1 MMFFPATSAAQLRL
15 YLDESGTLGF
25 GDEVFTMAMVLVNDL
40 AKLEGCIA
48 RSKTTQAEIKAS
60 QMKTAQKLALA
71 KTILEHNDLEIYLL
85 TIDPAAANACE
96 RKLDKELLYD
106 SMIAQAMAY
115 YLERDELPR
124 GGAYRLS
131 LDMRGGIRESFED
144 MVCESIGNV
153 LMHREEPLV
162 SDLQIRYMDSKY
174 SAGVQVADLFSNIYR
189 TALSLSDSPCN
200 EFLRKGYADGIIHL
214 GFSFG
219 LPELANQMTQI
230 ANDLRAHVEYN
241 AANNIASTFRM
252 MPAGM
257 EEVAGAFG
265 SNGETQADKMV
276 NAEALAADDAGQ
288 SMGADSA
295 ASSALALAMTDVEDT
310 EVQNRAPETVAP
322 AGSTATRNR
331 RRKGAKAD
339 RVVTAQ
345 DLPQEK
351 ATLVASVEANSPA
364 NDTTETT
371 GDDAEQPHAL
381 SRSARRRRS
390 RAARK
395 AADAKEATAGKAQA
409 GGLTDAVQVNGSV
422 DGLPAD
428 GAVTTV
434 PADDSATATHM
445 HLSTQS
451 VEQVD
456 TSVENAAQVD
466 SAPERANS
474 SDESTE
480 KDALLTPAVSG
491 ASPVDQTD
499 DKEASDSKTSPKSR
513 RRSRKPKNQADA
525 QSDTQTQV
533 TKENVQK
540 TTSLAETSAQ
550 EGRADFPATGSE
562 VIPSDGKSTVDAPVS
577 FSATPST
584 EPAAEPVV
592 ITARERR
599 QKAAKK
605 TAHGPAKSKQERSAD
620 DQKGDVTKDRTEAMP
635 IDTASSD
642 VPKRTDEPA
651 PAAAHAPAIK
661 PQNDIAAD
669 HQPAPVSDSAP
680 TSKADTAPKPKRTRT
695 RSRSKA
701 KEAPAE
707 VKVKASQDGEEK
719 NGSSQPNEAH
729 AALARADAAHVDF
742 AQADALSK
750 TDSSSATAAKPSP
763 AKHTN
768 KQVKATKI
776 AASAD
781 SSSDDTASAKATPAS
796 HDGGADNPAPTK
808 PRARRT
814 RTRKAADSGT
824 QAQPE

>member
-25 GDEVFTMAMVLVNDL
+25 GDEVFTMAMVLVSDL

-48 RSKTTQAEIKAS
+48 RNKTTQAEIKAS

-85 TIDPAAANACE
+85 TIDPAAANTCE

-219 LPELANQMTQI
+219 LPELANQMAQI

-252 MPAGM
+252 MPTGM
-257 EEVAGAFG
+257 EEGAVVFG
-265 SNGETQADKMV
+265 SNGETQADKLV
-276 NAEALAADDAGQ
+276 DAEPLAADGAGLDVADDDAAGDAPD
-288 SMGADSA
+288 MGTDSA
-295 ASSALALAMTDVEDT
+295 VSNALVLAMTDVEHT
-310 EVQNRAPETVAP
+310 EVQNSAPETMVP

-339 RVVTAQ
+339 RVATAQ

-351 ATLVASVEANSPA
+351 ATLDASAEANSPA
-364 NDTTETT
+364 NDITETT
-371 GDDAEQPHAL
+371 GDDAEQPRAL

-409 GGLTDAVQVNGSV
+409 EGLTDAVQVNGSA

-434 PADDSATATHM
+434 SADDSATATHV

-466 SAPERANS
+466 SAPERVNS
-474 SDESTE
+474 SDEFTE

-525 QSDTQTQV
+525 QNDTQTQV
-533 TKENVQK
+533 TKEDVQK
-540 TTSLAETSAQ
+540 TTSLAEVNVHEGHAELSAAGDKAMTKDT
-550 EGRADFPATGSE
+550 EPAAD
-562 VIPSDGKSTVDAPVS
+562 VPVS
-577 FSATPST
+577 FPAASSK

-605 TAHGPAKSKQERSAD
+605 TSHGSTKSKQEQSAD
-620 DQKGDVTKDRTEAMP
+620 GKKGDVAKDRTEATP

-651 PAAAHAPAIK
+651 PAAARTPAIK
-661 PQNDIAAD
+661 PQNDIAVD
-669 HQPAPVSDSAP
+669 HQPAPVSDSTP

-707 VKVKASQDGEEK
+707 VKTETSQA
-719 NGSSQPNEAH
+719 P
-729 AALARADAAHVDF
+729 
-742 AQADALSK
+742 
-750 TDSSSATAAKPSP
+750 
-763 AKHTN
+763 
-768 KQVKATKI
+768 
-776 AASAD
+776 ASAE
-781 SSSDDTASAKATPAS
+781 TAIAEAVSITQDVGS
-796 HDGGADNPAPTK
+796 DNPVPAK

-814 RTRKAADSGT
+814 RTRKTPGSDA
-824 QAQPE
+824 QAQSE

>member
-25 GDEVFTMAMVLVNDL
+25 GDEVFTMAMVLVSDL

-48 RSKTTQAEIKAS
+48 RNKTTQAEIKAS

-219 LPELANQMTQI
+219 LPELANQMAQI

-252 MPAGM
+252 MPTGM
-257 EEVAGAFG
+257 EEGAGVFG
-265 SNGETQADKMV
+265 SNGETQADKLV
-276 NAEALAADDAGQ
+276 DAGPLAADGAGLDAADD
-288 SMGADSA
+288 GAADEAPDASTEA
-295 ASSALALAMTDVEDT
+295 A
-310 EVQNRAPETVAP
+310 N
-322 AGSTATRNR
+322 
-331 RRKGAKAD
+331 
-339 RVVTAQ
+339 
-345 DLPQEK
+345 
-351 ATLVASVEANSPA
+351 PA
-364 NDTTETT
+364 NDTEETA
-371 GDDAEQPHAL
+371 GDNTEQPRAL

-395 AADAKEATAGKAQA
+395 AADAKEAAIHKAQA
-409 GGLTDAVQVNGSV
+409 EDLVDAVQMDGSA
-422 DGLPAD
+422 DEAPMD
-428 GAVTTV
+428 GAVDV
-434 PADDSATATHM
+434 ARADASATA
-445 HLSTQS
+445 
-451 VEQVD
+451 
-456 TSVENAAQVD
+456 AQ
-466 SAPERANS
+466 A
-474 SDESTE
+474 DESAAGVAPADNSAQSEQGQETGAVAE
-480 KDALLTPAVSG
+480 ISTLVPETTDTPA
-491 ASPVDQTD
+491 T
-499 DKEASDSKTSPKSR
+499 
-513 RRSRKPKNQADA
+513 
-525 QSDTQTQV
+525 
-533 TKENVQK
+533 
-540 TTSLAETSAQ
+540 
-550 EGRADFPATGSE
+550 
-562 VIPSDGKSTVDAPVS
+562 
-577 FSATPST
+577 
-584 EPAAEPVV
+584 EPVV

-605 TAHGPAKSKQERSAD
+605 TAHSPAKSKQGQPATSQKSDATKSWAEAESALVD
-620 DQKGDVTKDRTEAMP
+620 N
-635 IDTASSD
+635 ASSD
-642 VPKRTDEPA
+642 ASKYTDE
-651 PAAAHAPAIK
+651 AATATADASMGK
-661 PQNDIAAD
+661 PQKAITTDN
-669 HQPAPVSDSAP
+669 QPTPVAEGSLAN
-680 TSKADTAPKPKRTRT
+680 TADTAPKPKRTRT

-707 VKVKASQDGEEK
+707 VKAEASQGGAENDGP
-719 NGSSQPNEAH
+719 SQANAAH
-729 AALARADAAHVDF
+729 VDLARADVAHVDST
-742 AQADALSK
+742 QADASSK
-750 TDSSSATAAKPSP
+750 TDSAAVKPSP
-763 AKHTN
+763 VKHTN
-768 KQVKATKI
+768 KQVKATKTT
-776 AASAD
+776 ASAD
-781 SSSDDTASAKATPAS
+781 SSSAETVSVKATSAT
-796 HDGGADNPAPTK
+796 HDGSTDNNSAPAK

-814 RTRKAADSGT
+814 RTRKTSGSDA
-824 QAQPE
+824 QAQSE

>member
-1 MMFFPATSAAQLRL
+1 MMFFPATSATQLRL

-25 GDEVFTMAMVLVNDL
+25 GDEVFTMAMVLVSDL

-48 RSKTTQAEIKAS
+48 RNRTTQAEIKAS

-219 LPELANQMTQI
+219 LPELANQMAQI

-241 AANNIASTFRM
+241 AANNIASAFRM
-252 MPAGM
+252 MPTGM

-265 SNGETQADKMV
+265 SNGETQADGSAD
-276 NAEALAADDAGQ
+276 AEALAADGAGLDVADDGTADDAPDANAE
-288 SMGADSA
+288 ADGPA
-295 ASSALALAMTDVEDT
+295 ADIE
-310 EVQNRAPETVAP
+310 ET
-322 AGSTATRNR
+322 
-331 RRKGAKAD
+331 
-339 RVVTAQ
+339 
-345 DLPQEK
+345 
-351 ATLVASVEANSPA
+351 A
-364 NDTTETT
+364 NDNT
-371 GDDAEQPHAL
+371 EQPRAL

-395 AADAKEATAGKAQA
+395 AADAKESAPEKTQA
-409 GGLTDAVQVNGSV
+409 ENLADAVQTDDTTNATDATQV
-422 DGLPAD
+422 AD
-428 GAVTTV
+428 VAGAT
-434 PADDSATATHM
+434 PI
-445 HLSTQS
+445 
-451 VEQVD
+451 D
-456 TSVENAAQVD
+456 TSTGSEQKQEASTAAET
-466 SAPERANS
+466 STAASETSNTTAAEKANS
-474 SDESTE
+474 SNEAAE
-480 KDALLTPAVSG
+480 KDSSPAIAG

-499 DKEASDSKTSPKSR
+499 ERDSSDSKTSPKSR
-513 RRSRKPKNQADA
+513 RRSRKPKNQANA
-525 QSDTQTQV
+525 QGDKQAQV
-533 TKENVQK
+533 TKEDVQK

-550 EGRADFPATGSE
+550 EGRADFLATGSE
-562 VIPSDGKSTVDAPVS
+562 IIPSDGKSTVDAPVS
-577 FSATPST
+577 FSDTPST

-605 TAHGPAKSKQERSAD
+605 TAHSPAKSKQERSAD
-620 DQKGDVTKDRTEAMP
+620 DQKGDVTKDRAEATP

-651 PAAAHAPAIK
+651 PAAARTPAIK
-661 PQNDIAAD
+661 PQSDIAAD
-669 HQPAPVSDSAP
+669 HQPAPVSDSTP

-695 RSRSKA
+695 RSHSKA

-707 VKVKASQDGEEK
+707 VKTETSQA
-719 NGSSQPNEAH
+719 P
-729 AALARADAAHVDF
+729 
-742 AQADALSK
+742 
-750 TDSSSATAAKPSP
+750 
-763 AKHTN
+763 
-768 KQVKATKI
+768 
-776 AASAD
+776 ASAETAIAEAVSVTQD
-781 SSSDDTASAKATPAS
+781 VGSDNPTPA
-796 HDGGADNPAPTK
+796 K

>member
-25 GDEVFTMAMVLVNDL
+25 GDEVFTMAMVLVSDL

-48 RSKTTQAEIKAS
+48 RNKTTQAEIKAS

-200 EFLRKGYADGIIHL
+200 DFLRKGYADGIIHL

-219 LPELANQMTQI
+219 LPELANQMAQI

-241 AANNIASTFRM
+241 AVNNIASAFRM
-252 MPAGM
+252 MPTGM

-276 NAEALAADDAGQ
+276 DVESLAADGAGLDVADDSAADDAPDA
-288 SMGADSA
+288 STETDSPSADI
-295 ASSALALAMTDVEDT
+295 E
-310 EVQNRAPETVAP
+310 ET
-322 AGSTATRNR
+322 
-331 RRKGAKAD
+331 
-339 RVVTAQ
+339 
-345 DLPQEK
+345 
-351 ATLVASVEANSPA
+351 A
-364 NDTTETT
+364 NDN
-371 GDDAEQPHAL
+371 AEQPRAL

-395 AADAKEATAGKAQA
+395 AADAKESAPEKTQA
-409 GGLTDAVQVNGSV
+409 ENLADAVQTDDTTNATDATQVADVAGATPINTSTESEQKQEASTATEASTAASETSNTTAAEKANSPNEAAEK
-422 DGLPAD
+422 DSLPAI
-428 GAVTTV
+428 A
-434 PADDSATATHM
+434 
-445 HLSTQS
+445 
-451 VEQVD
+451 
-456 TSVENAAQVD
+456 
-466 SAPERANS
+466 
-474 SDESTE
+474 
-480 KDALLTPAVSG
+480 G
-491 ASPVDQTD
+491 ASPVDQMD
-499 DKEASDSKTSPKSR
+499 EKDSSDSKTSPKSR
-513 RRSRKPKNQADA
+513 RRSRKPKNQANA
-525 QSDTQTQV
+525 QGDKQAKV
-533 TKENVQK
+533 TEEDVQK
-540 TTSLAETSAQ
+540 TTSLAETGTQ
-550 EGRADFPATGSE
+550 EGRSDFPATGSE

-605 TAHGPAKSKQERSAD
+605 TAHGPAKSKQERFAD
-620 DQKGDVTKDRTEAMP
+620 DQKGDVTKDRTEATP

-651 PAAAHAPAIK
+651 PAAARTPAIK

-707 VKVKASQDGEEK
+707 VKTETSQA
-719 NGSSQPNEAH
+719 P
-729 AALARADAAHVDF
+729 
-742 AQADALSK
+742 
-750 TDSSSATAAKPSP
+750 
-763 AKHTN
+763 
-768 KQVKATKI
+768 
-776 AASAD
+776 ASAE
-781 SSSDDTASAKATPAS
+781 TAIAEAVSVTQDVGS
-796 HDGGADNPAPTK
+796 DNPAPAK

-814 RTRKAADSGT
+814 RTRKTPGSDA
-824 QAQPE
+824 QAQSE

>member
-25 GDEVFTMAMVLVNDL
+25 GDEVFTMAMVLVSDL

-48 RSKTTQAEIKAS
+48 RNKTTQAEIKAS

-219 LPELANQMTQI
+219 LPELANQMAQI

-252 MPAGM
+252 MPTGM
-257 EEVAGAFG
+257 EEGAVVFG

-276 NAEALAADDAGQ
+276 DVESLAADGAGLDVADDGAAADAPDAG
-288 SMGADSA
+288 AEA
-295 ASSALALAMTDVEDT
+295 ENPAYDT
-310 EVQNRAPETVAP
+310 E
-322 AGSTATRNR
+322 
-331 RRKGAKAD
+331 
-339 RVVTAQ
+339 
-345 DLPQEK
+345 
-351 ATLVASVEANSPA
+351 
-364 NDTTETT
+364 ETT
-371 GDDAEQPHAL
+371 GEDAEQPRAL

-395 AADAKEATAGKAQA
+395 AADAKEAAIHKAQA
-409 GGLTDAVQVNGSV
+409 NDLVDAVQVDDSA
-422 DGLPAD
+422 DEAPMD
-428 GAVTTV
+428 GAVDTARADASATTAQTDESAAGAA
-434 PADDSATATHM
+434 PADNSAQSEQGQETGAVAEI
-445 HLSTQS
+445 STL
-451 VEQVD
+451 V
-456 TSVENAAQVD
+456 
-466 SAPERANS
+466 PETT
-474 SDESTE
+474 D
-480 KDALLTPAVSG
+480 TPA
-491 ASPVDQTD
+491 T
-499 DKEASDSKTSPKSR
+499 
-513 RRSRKPKNQADA
+513 
-525 QSDTQTQV
+525 
-533 TKENVQK
+533 
-540 TTSLAETSAQ
+540 
-550 EGRADFPATGSE
+550 
-562 VIPSDGKSTVDAPVS
+562 
-577 FSATPST
+577 
-584 EPAAEPVV
+584 EPVV

-605 TAHGPAKSKQERSAD
+605 TAHGPAKSKQGQPATS
-620 DQKGDVTKDRTEAMP
+620 QKSDATKSKAEAEP
-635 IDTASSD
+635 ALVDNASSD
-642 VPKRTDEPA
+642 APKQADEPA
-651 PAAAHAPAIK
+651 TATANASTDK
-661 PQNDIAAD
+661 PQSSIAAD
-669 HQPAPVSDSAP
+669 QQPTPVAESSLAD
-680 TSKADTAPKPKRTRT
+680 KADTAPKPKRTRT
-695 RSRSKA
+695 RSRSKT

-707 VKVKASQDGEEK
+707 VKAEASQGGAEK
-719 NGSSQPNEAH
+719 DSSSQTNA
-729 AALARADAAHVDF
+729 ARADLAQTDIAHADS
-742 AQADALSK
+742 AQADASSK
-750 TDSSSATAAKPSP
+750 AGPSSATAAKPSP
-763 AKHTN
+763 VKHTN
-768 KQVKATKI
+768 KQVKATKTT
-776 AASAD
+776 ASAD
-781 SSSDDTASAKATPAS
+781 SSSAETGSVKATPAT
-796 HDGGADNPAPTK
+796 HDGGADNPVPAK

-814 RTRKAADSGT
+814 RTRKTSGSDA
-824 QAQPE
+824 QAQSE

>member
-48 RSKTTQAEIKAS
+48 RNKTTQAEIKAS

-219 LPELANQMTQI
+219 LPELANQMAQI

-252 MPAGM
+252 MPTGM
-257 EEVAGAFG
+257 EGGAVVFS
-265 SNGETQADKMV
+265 SNEETQADKPV
-276 NAEALAADDAGQ
+276 DAEAPAADGAGLDVANDGAADDAPD
-288 SMGADSA
+288 MGTETDSPA
-295 ASSALALAMTDVEDT
+295 ADT
-310 EVQNRAPETVAP
+310 E
-322 AGSTATRNR
+322 
-331 RRKGAKAD
+331 
-339 RVVTAQ
+339 
-345 DLPQEK
+345 
-351 ATLVASVEANSPA
+351 
-364 NDTTETT
+364 ETT
-371 GDDAEQPHAL
+371 GEDAEQPRAL

-395 AADAKEATAGKAQA
+395 AADAKEAAIHKAQA
-409 GGLTDAVQVNGSV
+409 EDLVDAVQMDGSA
-422 DGLPAD
+422 DEAPMD
-428 GAVTTV
+428 GAVDV
-434 PADDSATATHM
+434 ARADASATA
-445 HLSTQS
+445 
-451 VEQVD
+451 
-456 TSVENAAQVD
+456 AQ
-466 SAPERANS
+466 A
-474 SDESTE
+474 DES
-480 KDALLTPAVSG
+480 AAGAAPADNS
-491 ASPVDQTD
+491 
-499 DKEASDSKTSPKSR
+499 
-513 RRSRKPKNQADA
+513 A
-525 QSDTQTQV
+525 QSEQGQETGAV
-533 TKENVQK
+533 
-540 TTSLAETSAQ
+540 AETSTLVP
-550 EGRADFPATGSE
+550 ETTDTPAT
-562 VIPSDGKSTVDAPVS
+562 
-577 FSATPST
+577 
-584 EPAAEPVV
+584 EPVV

-605 TAHGPAKSKQERSAD
+605 TAHGPAKSKQGQPATSQKSDATKSKAEAESTPAD
-620 DQKGDVTKDRTEAMP
+620 N
-635 IDTASSD
+635 ASSD
-642 VPKRTDEPA
+642 MSKHADEPA
-651 PAAAHAPAIK
+651 TATANASTDK
-661 PQNDIAAD
+661 PQSSIAANQ
-669 HQPAPVSDSAP
+669 QPAPVTESSLAN
-680 TSKADTAPKPKRTRT
+680 KADTAPKPKRTRT

-707 VKVKASQDGEEK
+707 VKAEASQGGAEKDGP
-719 NGSSQPNEAH
+719 SQANAAH
-729 AALARADAAHVDF
+729 VDLARADVAHIDS
-742 AQADALSK
+742 AQANASSK
-750 TDSSSATAAKPSP
+750 TDSTSATAAKPSP
-763 AKHTN
+763 VKHTN
-768 KQVKATKI
+768 KQVKATKTT
-776 AASAD
+776 ASAD
-781 SSSDDTASAKATPAS
+781 SSFAETVPVKATSAT
-796 HDGGADNPAPTK
+796 HDGSTDNNSAPAK

-814 RTRKAADSGT
+814 RTRKTSGSDA
-824 QAQPE
+824 QAQSE

>member
-25 GDEVFTMAMVLVNDL
+25 GDEVFTMAMVLVSDL

-48 RSKTTQAEIKAS
+48 RNKTTQAEIKAS

-219 LPELANQMTQI
+219 LPELANQMAQI

-252 MPAGM
+252 MPTGM
-257 EEVAGAFG
+257 EEGAGVFG
-265 SNGETQADKMV
+265 SNGETQADKPV
-276 NAEALAADDAGQ
+276 DAKAPAADGAGLDVADDGAADDAPDAGAE
-288 SMGADSA
+288 ADSPA
-295 ASSALALAMTDVEDT
+295 ADIE
-310 EVQNRAPETVAP
+310 ET
-322 AGSTATRNR
+322 
-331 RRKGAKAD
+331 
-339 RVVTAQ
+339 
-345 DLPQEK
+345 
-351 ATLVASVEANSPA
+351 A
-364 NDTTETT
+364 NDN
-371 GDDAEQPHAL
+371 AEQPRAL

-395 AADAKEATAGKAQA
+395 AADAKEAAIHKAQA
-409 GGLTDAVQVNGSV
+409 ENLVDVALVDGSADEAPMDGTVDVARAGASAAAAQADGATAAAPVDASTEGVARVKTLAENAVQAEGAERAAKQADDTAGNTARANVSAKSRHKQETDAVAEASV
-422 DGLPAD
+422 P
-428 GAVTTV
+428 VTE
-434 PADDSATATHM
+434 M
-445 HLSTQS
+445 
-451 VEQVD
+451 
-456 TSVENAAQVD
+456 N
-466 SAPERANS
+466 
-474 SDESTE
+474 
-480 KDALLTPAVSG
+480 DAAVS
-491 ASPVDQTD
+491 
-499 DKEASDSKTSPKSR
+499 
-513 RRSRKPKNQADA
+513 
-525 QSDTQTQV
+525 
-533 TKENVQK
+533 
-540 TTSLAETSAQ
+540 
-550 EGRADFPATGSE
+550 
-562 VIPSDGKSTVDAPVS
+562 
-577 FSATPST
+577 
-584 EPAAEPVV
+584 EPFV

-605 TAHGPAKSKQERSAD
+605 TAHGPAKSKQGQPATSQKSDATKSKAEAESTPAD
-620 DQKGDVTKDRTEAMP
+620 N
-635 IDTASSD
+635 ASSD
-642 VPKRTDEPA
+642 MSKHADEPA
-651 PAAAHAPAIK
+651 TATANASTDK
-661 PQNDIAAD
+661 PQSSIAANQ
-669 HQPAPVSDSAP
+669 QPAPVTESSLAN
-680 TSKADTAPKPKRTRT
+680 KADAAAKPKRTRT

-707 VKVKASQDGEEK
+707 VKAEASQGGTEK
-719 NGSSQPNEAH
+719 NGPSQAN
-729 AALARADAAHVDF
+729 AARADLARADVAHVDS
-742 AQADALSK
+742 AQADASSK
-750 TDSSSATAAKPSP
+750 TDSTSATAAKPSP
-763 AKHTN
+763 VKHTT
-768 KQVKATKI
+768 KQVKATKTT
-776 AASAD
+776 ASAD
-781 SSSDDTASAKATPAS
+781 SSSTETVPVKATS
-796 HDGGADNPAPTK
+796 VTHDGSTDNNSAPAK

-814 RTRKAADSGT
+814 RTRKTSGSDA
-824 QAQPE
+824 QAQSE

>member
-25 GDEVFTMAMVLVNDL
+25 GDEVFTMAMVLVSDL

-48 RSKTTQAEIKAS
+48 RNKTTQAEIKAS

-200 EFLRKGYADGIIHL
+200 EFLRKGYADGVIHL

-219 LPELANQMTQI
+219 LPELANQMAQI

-241 AANNIASTFRM
+241 AANNIASAFRM
-252 MPAGM
+252 MPTGM
-257 EEVAGAFG
+257 EEVAGAFD

-276 NAEALAADDAGQ
+276 DVESLAADGAGLDVADDGTADDAPDANTE
-288 SMGADSA
+288 ADA
-295 ASSALALAMTDVEDT
+295 E
-310 EVQNRAPETVAP
+310 
-322 AGSTATRNR
+322 
-331 RRKGAKAD
+331 AD
-339 RVVTAQ
+339 
-345 DLPQEK
+345 
-351 ATLVASVEANSPA
+351 NPA
-364 NDTTETT
+364 NDTEETT
-371 GDDAEQPHAL
+371 GEDAEQPRTL

-395 AADAKEATAGKAQA
+395 AADAKEGAPEKTQA
-409 GGLTDAVQVNGSV
+409 ENLADAVQTDDTKNATDATQV
-422 DGLPAD
+422 AD
-428 GAVTTV
+428 VAGAT
-434 PADDSATATHM
+434 PI
-445 HLSTQS
+445 
-451 VEQVD
+451 D
-456 TSVENAAQVD
+456 TSTESEQKQEASTTAEASTAA
-466 SAPERANS
+466 SETSNTTAAEKANS
-474 SDESTE
+474 SNEAAE
-480 KDALLTPAVSG
+480 KDSLPAIAG

-499 DKEASDSKTSPKSR
+499 EKDFSDSKTSPKSR
-513 RRSRKPKNQADA
+513 RRSRKPKNQANA
-525 QSDTQTQV
+525 QGDKQAQV
-533 TKENVQK
+533 TKEDVQK
-540 TTSLAETSAQ
+540 TTSLTETSAQ

-562 VIPSDGKSTVDAPVS
+562 VIPSDAKSTVDAPVS

-620 DQKGDVTKDRTEAMP
+620 DQKGDVTKDKAEATP

-651 PAAAHAPAIK
+651 PASARTPAIK

-680 TSKADTAPKPKRTRT
+680 TSKADTALKPKRTRT
-695 RSRSKA
+695 RSHSKA

-707 VKVKASQDGEEK
+707 VKTEISQA
-719 NGSSQPNEAH
+719 P
-729 AALARADAAHVDF
+729 
-742 AQADALSK
+742 
-750 TDSSSATAAKPSP
+750 
-763 AKHTN
+763 
-768 KQVKATKI
+768 
-776 AASAD
+776 ASAE
-781 SSSDDTASAKATPAS
+781 TAIAEAVSVTQDVGS
-796 HDGGADNPAPTK
+796 DNPAPAK

>member
-48 RSKTTQAEIKAS
+48 RNKTTQAEIKAS

-219 LPELANQMTQI
+219 LPELANQMAQI

-241 AANNIASTFRM
+241 AANNIASAFRM
-252 MPAGM
+252 MPTGM

-276 NAEALAADDAGQ
+276 DVESLAADGAGLDVADDGTANDAPDANAEADGPAADI
-288 SMGADSA
+288 
-295 ASSALALAMTDVEDT
+295 E
-310 EVQNRAPETVAP
+310 ET
-322 AGSTATRNR
+322 
-331 RRKGAKAD
+331 
-339 RVVTAQ
+339 
-345 DLPQEK
+345 
-351 ATLVASVEANSPA
+351 A
-364 NDTTETT
+364 NDNT
-371 GDDAEQPHAL
+371 EQPRAL

-395 AADAKEATAGKAQA
+395 AADAKEGAPEKTQA
-409 GGLTDAVQVNGSV
+409 ENLADAVQTDDTTNA
-422 DGLPAD
+422 AD
-428 GAVTTV
+428 ATQVADVAGAT
-434 PADDSATATHM
+434 PI
-445 HLSTQS
+445 
-451 VEQVD
+451 D
-456 TSVENAAQVD
+456 TSTGSEQKQEASIAAEA
-466 SAPERANS
+466 STAASETSNTTAAEKANS
-474 SDESTE
+474 SNEAAE
-480 KDALLTPAVSG
+480 KDSLPAIAG

-499 DKEASDSKTSPKSR
+499 EKDSSDSKTSPKSR
-513 RRSRKPKNQADA
+513 RRSRKPKNQASA
-525 QSDTQTQV
+525 QGDKQAQV
-533 TKENVQK
+533 TKEDVQK

-620 DQKGDVTKDRTEAMP
+620 DQKSDVTKDRTEATP

-642 VPKRTDEPA
+642 VPKRTDEPT
-651 PAAAHAPAIK
+651 PAAARTPAIK

-680 TSKADTAPKPKRTRT
+680 TNKADTTPKPKRTRT
-695 RSRSKA
+695 RSHSKA

-707 VKVKASQDGEEK
+707 VKTETSQA
-719 NGSSQPNEAH
+719 P
-729 AALARADAAHVDF
+729 
-742 AQADALSK
+742 
-750 TDSSSATAAKPSP
+750 
-763 AKHTN
+763 
-768 KQVKATKI
+768 
-776 AASAD
+776 ASAETAIAEAV
-781 SSSDDTASAKATPAS
+781 SVTQAVGSDNPTPA
-796 HDGGADNPAPTK
+796 K

-814 RTRKAADSGT
+814 RTRKAADSDA

>member
-25 GDEVFTMAMVLVNDL
+25 GDEVFTMAMVLVSDL

-48 RSKTTQAEIKAS
+48 RNKTTQAEIKAS

-124 GGAYRLS
+124 GSAYRLS

-252 MPAGM
+252 MPTGM
-257 EEVAGAFG
+257 EGGAVVFG
-265 SNGETQADKMV
+265 SNGETQADKLV
-276 NAEALAADDAGQ
+276 DAEPLAADGTGLDAADDGAADDAP
-288 SMGADSA
+288 D
-295 ASSALALAMTDVEDT
+295 TDAE
-310 EVQNRAPETVAP
+310 
-322 AGSTATRNR
+322 AGN
-331 RRKGAKAD
+331 
-339 RVVTAQ
+339 
-345 DLPQEK
+345 
-351 ATLVASVEANSPA
+351 PA
-364 NDTTETT
+364 NATEEIA
-371 GDDAEQPHAL
+371 GEDAEQPRAL

-395 AADAKEATAGKAQA
+395 AADAKEAADEKTQA
-409 GGLTDAVQVNGSV
+409 KDPVDAVR
-422 DGLPAD
+422 
-428 GAVTTV
+428 
-434 PADDSATATHM
+434 ADDSTNKAPMDDATGTAPADNSAQSEQGQETGAVAEI
-445 HLSTQS
+445 STL
-451 VEQVD
+451 V
-456 TSVENAAQVD
+456 
-466 SAPERANS
+466 PETT
-474 SDESTE
+474 D
-480 KDALLTPAVSG
+480 TPA
-491 ASPVDQTD
+491 T
-499 DKEASDSKTSPKSR
+499 
-513 RRSRKPKNQADA
+513 
-525 QSDTQTQV
+525 
-533 TKENVQK
+533 
-540 TTSLAETSAQ
+540 
-550 EGRADFPATGSE
+550 
-562 VIPSDGKSTVDAPVS
+562 
-577 FSATPST
+577 
-584 EPAAEPVV
+584 EPVV
-592 ITARERR
+592 TTARERR

-605 TAHGPAKSKQERSAD
+605 TAHGPAKSKQGQPATSQKSDATKSKAEAEPALAD
-620 DQKGDVTKDRTEAMP
+620 N
-635 IDTASSD
+635 ASSD
-642 VPKRTDEPA
+642 APKHADESATVTAGASTD
-651 PAAAHAPAIK
+651 K
-661 PQNDIAAD
+661 PQSTITAD
-669 HQPAPVSDSAP
+669 QQPAPVAESSLAD
-680 TSKADTAPKPKRTRT
+680 KADAAPKPKRTRT

-707 VKVKASQDGEEK
+707 VKAETSQGGAEK
-719 NGSSQPNEAH
+719 NGPSPAN
-729 AALARADAAHVDF
+729 AARADLARADVAHVDS
-742 AQADALSK
+742 AQADASSK

-763 AKHTN
+763 VKHTN
-768 KQVKATKI
+768 KQVKATKTT
-776 AASAD
+776 ASAD
-781 SSSDDTASAKATPAS
+781 SSSTETVSAKATPAT
-796 HDGGADNPAPTK
+796 HDGGADNPAPAK

-814 RTRKAADSGT
+814 RTRKASGSDV
-824 QAQPE
+824 QAQSE

>member
-48 RSKTTQAEIKAS
+48 RNKTTQAEIKAS

-219 LPELANQMTQI
+219 LPELANQMAQI
-230 ANDLRAHVEYN
+230 ANDLRANVEYN
-241 AANNIASTFRM
+241 AANNIASAFRM
-252 MPAGM
+252 MPTGM

-265 SNGETQADKMV
+265 SNGETQADKPAD
-276 NAEALAADDAGQ
+276 AEALAADGAGLDV
-288 SMGADSA
+288 ADDG
-295 ASSALALAMTDVEDT
+295 T
-310 EVQNRAPETVAP
+310 
-322 AGSTATRNR
+322 
-331 RRKGAKAD
+331 
-339 RVVTAQ
+339 
-345 DLPQEK
+345 
-351 ATLVASVEANSPA
+351 A
-364 NDTTETT
+364 NDAPDANAEADGPAADIEETANDNT
-371 GDDAEQPHAL
+371 EQPRAL

-395 AADAKEATAGKAQA
+395 AADAKESAPEKTQTENLA
-409 GGLTDAVQVNGSV
+409 DAVQTGDTTNATDATQV
-422 DGLPAD
+422 AD
-428 GAVTTV
+428 VAGAT
-434 PADDSATATHM
+434 PI
-445 HLSTQS
+445 
-451 VEQVD
+451 D
-456 TSVENAAQVD
+456 TSTGSEQKQEASTAA
-466 SAPERANS
+466 SETSNTTAAEKANS
-474 SDESTE
+474 SNEAAE
-480 KDALLTPAVSG
+480 KDSLPAIAG

-499 DKEASDSKTSPKSR
+499 EKDSSDSKTSPKSR
-513 RRSRKPKNQADA
+513 RRSRKPKNQANA
-525 QSDTQTQV
+525 QGDKQAQV
-533 TKENVQK
+533 TKEDVQK

-577 FSATPST
+577 FSTTPST

-620 DQKGDVTKDRTEAMP
+620 DQKGDVTKDRTEATP

-642 VPKRTDEPA
+642 VPKHTDEPD
-651 PAAAHAPAIK
+651 PAARTPAIK

-669 HQPAPVSDSAP
+669 HQPVPVSDSAP
-680 TSKADTAPKPKRTRT
+680 ASEADAAPKPKRTRT

-781 SSSDDTASAKATPAS
+781 SSSGDTASAKATPAS

-808 PRARRT
+808 SRTRRT
-814 RTRKAADSGT
+814 RTRKAADSDA